1 MFGKKDQSDSRREK
15 IDTLLGKQ
23 TTIEGDIQINAGGI
37 HVEGIVKGNV
47 LSDDAAS
54 VLIVGET
61 GHIHGDVRVNNLIL
75 NGSIDGT
82 VYAHKVELFDKAR
95 INGDIHYQ
103 LLELAVGAEVNGKL
117 VKEDQVEEASPAK
130 ETGLEEKAKPV

>member
-1 MFGKKDQSDSRREK
+1 MFGKKQQSESRREK
-15 IDTLLGKQ
+15 IDTLLGKKS
-23 TTIEGDIQINAGGI
+23 TIEGDLQINAGGI
-37 HVEGIVKGNV
+37 HVEGVIKGNV
-47 LSDDAAS
+47 YSDDATS

-82 VYAHKVELFDKAR
+82 VYANKVELFDKAR
-95 INGDIHYQ
+95 INGDIHYH

-117 VKEDQVEEASPAK
+117 VREGQP
-130 ETGLEEKAKPV
+130 EEKTAEAKPA

>member
-1 MFGKKDQSDSRREK
+1 MFGKKQDSESRREK

-23 TTIEGDIQINAGGI
+23 TSIEGDMHFNAGGI
-37 HVEGIVKGNV
+37 HVEGVVKGNV
-47 LSDDAAS
+47 YSDDANS

-82 VYAHKVELFDKAR
+82 VFANKVELFDKAR

-117 VKEDQVEEASPAK
+117 VKQESQHEAQPKPA
-130 ETGLEEKAKPV
+130 

>member
-1 MFGKKDQSDSRREK
+1 MFGKKQESDSRREK

-23 TTIEGDIQINAGGI
+23 TTVEGDIRINAGGI
-37 HVEGIVKGNV
+37 HVEGVVKGNV
-47 LSDDAAS
+47 NSDDDSS

-82 VYAHKVELFDKAR
+82 VYASKVELFDKAH
-95 INGDIHYQ
+95 INGDIHYH

-117 VKEDQVEEASPAK
+117 VKEERAEQTLSEMPP
-130 ETGLEEKAKPV
+130 ETP

>member
-1 MFGKKDQSDSRREK
+1 MFGKKEESESRREK
-15 IDTLLGKQ
+15 IDTLLGKK
-23 TTIEGDIQINAGGI
+23 TTIEGDIHINAGGI
-37 HVEGIVKGNV
+37 HVEGVVKGNV
-47 LSDDAAS
+47 YSDDTAS

-82 VYAHKVELFDKAR
+82 VYANKVELFDKAR
-95 INGDIHYQ
+95 INGDIHYH

-117 VKEDQVEEASPAK
+117 VREEQAEEAQPKPA
-130 ETGLEEKAKPV
+130 